1 MSSEHPPDKVL
12 WKPLSPASLCLRER
26 SREGLRKGLAVPRA
40 LPSVFQKARL
50 RNEGGEKGD
59 NQRGPRLVNNWE
71 PIAFD
76 AHLRMKH
83 PKDVQRLVVNS

>member
-12 WKPLSPASLCLRER
+12 WEPLSPTLLCLRER
-26 SREGLRKGLAVPRA
+26 SREGLRKCLAVPRA
-40 LPSVFQKARL
+40 LPSVFQKAGL
-50 RNEGGEKGD
+50 RNKEREKGD

>member
-1 MSSEHPPDKVL
+1 M
-12 WKPLSPASLCLRER
+12 
-26 SREGLRKGLAVPRA
+26 AVPRA
-40 LPSVFQKARL
+40 LPSVFQKAGL
-50 RNEGGEKGD
+50 RNKEREKGD

-83 PKDVQRLVVNS
+83 HKDVQKLVANS